1 MTTTMNHQIA
11 SDVIRTRVG
20 SQTHLQSPSHPRTAS
35 LLRKLANRRTDWN
48 EVARLYEV
56 ELNLARADDDERT
69 RLLLEMALVVPFF
82 MRGGLLS
89 VNSASCTKMTG

>member
-35 LLRKLANRRTDWN
+35 LLRKLANRFDHQ
-48 EVARLYEV
+48 
-56 ELNLARADDDERT
+56 
-69 RLLLEMALVVPFF
+69 
-82 MRGGLLS
+82 
-89 VNSASCTKMTG
+89 